1 MKSDSHMSI
10 YYDEMNRDEEDD
22 D

>member
-1 MKSDSHMSI
+1 MSI